1 MLILRGTP
9 ALSDFRLQKL
19 SSDFKAA
26 GIPVASVYAEFL
38 HVVDLS
44 ADLTASE
51 KETLEKVLHY
61 GPMREVK
68 ALEGELFV
76 VCPRPGTISPWSSK
90 ATDIAHIC
98 GLPAIKRI
106 ERAIA
111 YYVKFDGAAPAGA
124 REKISAKIHDRMT
137 QAVFADTAALEVL
150 FSKEEPR
157 PLNVIPVLT
166 EGRNALVKADKEMGL
181 ALSADEIDY
190 LVKNFTELKR
200 NPTDV

>member
-26 GIPVASVYAEFL
+26 GLPVATVYAEFL

-44 ADLTASE
+44 ADLSADE
-51 KETLEKVLHY
+51 KVTLEKVLHY

-111 YYVKFDGAAPAGA
+111 YYV
-124 REKISAKIHDRMT
+124 
-137 QAVFADTAALEVL
+137 
-150 FSKEEPR
+150 
-157 PLNVIPVLT
+157 
-166 EGRNALVKADKEMGL
+166 
-181 ALSADEIDY
+181 
-190 LVKNFTELKR
+190 
-200 NPTDV
+200 

>member
-26 GIPVASVYAEFL
+26 GLSVASVYAEFL

-44 ADLTASE
+44 AELSDAET
-51 KETLEKVLHY
+51 ETLKKVLHY
-61 GPMREVK
+61 GPAREPK

-111 YYVKFDGAAPAGA
+111 YYVKFDGAVPAGA

-137 QAVFADTAALEVL
+137 QAVFADTASLEVL

-157 PLNVIPVLT
+157 P
-166 EGRNALVKADKEMGL
+166 
-181 ALSADEIDY
+181 
-190 LVKNFTELKR
+190 
-200 NPTDV
+200 